1 MISVLMGVR
10 NAENTVERAVRSLR
24 APEGEEME
32 IICVDDASTDGTRD
46 VLRRLE
52 DDLGTVVAV
61 RKERRG
67 GLAAALNEALSLSGG
82 EWIARMDADDVSQP
96 DRLERELAFLKENP
110 GYGFVGCAVRLFDA
124 NGVYAKR
131 SFPETPGKKDLVK
144 GNPFIHPTLLFRRET
159 LERVGGY
166 RSGETTMRCEDYE
179 LMFRL
184 YAAEIRGYN
193 LSETLLDYFEDR
205 ETVKHTR
212 ETRRN
217 EMRVRKAGYRLIG
230 VRGIS
235 RLQAYK
241 PVLLGLLPRKAYR
254 KLHRGKD
261 GKL

>member
-32 IICVDDASTDGTRD
+32 ILCVDDASTDGTWD
-46 VLRRLE
+46 VLCRLADEE
-52 DDLGTVVAV
+52 DSVVLL
-61 RKERRG
+61 RNEKRE
-67 GLAAALNEALSLSGG
+67 GLAAALNGAFARSRG
-82 EWIARMDADDVSQP
+82 EWIVRMDADDISHP
-96 DRLERELAFLKENP
+96 DRLEKEIAFLLENP
-110 GYGFVGCAVRLFDA
+110 GYGFVGSSVRLFDA

-144 GNPFIHPTLLFRRET
+144 GNPFIHPTLLFRREA
-159 LERVGGY
+159 LGKAGGY
-166 RSGETTMRCEDYE
+166 REGETTLRCEDYE

-184 YAAEIRGYN
+184 YAAGIRGYN
-193 LSETLLDYFEDR
+193 LPETLLDYFEDR
-205 ETVKHTR
+205 ERVKHTR

-217 EMRVRKAGYRLIG
+217 ETKVRKAGYRLIG

-261 GKL
+261 EKL